1 MEIYLIKR
9 GYGEQSSQSKIDSC
23 FVLFFS
29 DHVCRISDANTSLSF
44 PFQTSM
50 SANAKFETFWTALNS
65 QCPYD
70 LPAEIKP
77 FLEKALGAAG
87 FHSEQTV
94 VVAATGGAVA
104 TVATKTKKL
113 SGYNLFM
120 REKMAELKTQNV
132 PSGERMTKVSVMW
145 KALKDEEKATWKVKA
160 DGLTGVTASS
170 AVEAKTAAKAST
182 GPKKLSGYQLYVR
195 ETMVTVKA
203 NTAIAAKERM
213 AEIGKMWKALKEE
226 ERVAFKAKT
235 EKL

>member
-1 MEIYLIKR
+1 
-9 GYGEQSSQSKIDSC
+9 
-23 FVLFFS
+23 
-29 DHVCRISDANTSLSF
+29 
-44 PFQTSM
+44 M

-77 FLEKALGAAG
+77 FLEKALQSAG

-94 VVAATGGAVA
+94 IVATGGAAVA
-104 TVATKTKKL
+104 GATKTKKL
-113 SGYNLFM
+113 SGYNLYM
-120 REKMAELKTQNV
+120 REKMAELKAQNV

-145 KALKDEEKATWKVKA
+145 KALKEEEKATWKVKA
-160 DGLTGVTASS
+160 GDLVPATGSGS
-170 AVEAKTAAKAST
+170 AKSAPKAST

-203 NTAIAAKERM
+203 NTAIPAKERM
-213 AEIGKMWKALKEE
+213 AEIGKLWKVLKEE
-226 ERVAFKAKT
+226 ERVAFKAKA